1 MANNKIEVDVVVN
14 GKMQKATLSAKQLN
28 KALDGTTKGA
38 QSTDRALK
46 GTAQASSNSTKNFS
60 KMAQGINGGLVPAY
74 ATLAA
79 NLFAVSAAFSF
90 LKDAGN
96 LVTLQKGQEAYAG
109 ATGVALR
116 SLSRDII
123 AATDAQINFTDAS
136 QAAAIGVASGL
147 SADQLTRLGTAA
159 KDASLILGRD
169 VTDSFNRLVRGVTK
183 AEPELL
189 DELGIILRLDDA
201 TRKYAE
207 SLNLNQ
213 KDLTAFQRSQAVAN
227 DVLEQAEQKYSR
239 IIAVV
244 NPGVNTFNKLGKAF
258 DDIINKIKEFAA
270 LTLGPFAEAITQFPA
285 LGVALLGVFG
295 KGVLTAAL
303 PGLRDIGENAKES
316 AEKAKE
322 SFDKAKASLKE
333 YTTETR
339 VANKAAAAARAQ
351 ALGDAGFKTKS
362 PTSGFEMIKQGKG
375 GDLTSQ
381 QLVGM
386 QRAVANSKTLS
397 KEMKKEWQSALGEML
412 LATKKS
418 TKGIEQEF
426 KKTTGKI
433 GLFIKAAE
441 VKVKGAFASMKAA
454 AASFAA
460 FAATALSI
468 VSWVSLIATLG
479 VTVYQFFKAKKAADE
494 NSQALD
500 YAAEK
505 VAALNDEFKDFNKI
519 QNIITEDGGASLK
532 YFTALGERIG
542 SVSLNTLQPLFD
554 EAISQDSLSNFSNKV
569 KEETEKV
576 ASQLKL
582 LNSDTAATAAGI
594 NDLAESSESWLVK
607 FGAFMAIGQGA
618 TNGITQTTKELK
630 DLQVELEATTYNF
643 GDFLNTSGDQRLKDL
658 GKYFTDQAASLSM
671 INENFG
677 GQGSAAIL
685 TYLDTLNQLTNAN
698 DLSAESF
705 QKLFDSLKKQQAEV
719 AKVTQL
725 FKDYE
730 RGLQDVT
737 SQSKQLRT
745 GFLNVTREEAAVD
758 ALRTQ
763 IRLTQE
769 LNEEM
774 RGDRQGPLAGL
785 TEAQIKALR
794 QNERD
799 LAFAEALDNLEKNKL
814 TRANEL
820 ALRTEAD
827 LRGRTKRQADLINLE
842 LKSVGLANDRAYIQD
857 QIVILENERVEN
869 GGTLNNQEQTRLDN
883 LKQEL
888 KLNEEKEKSLE
899 RQVSLSFQL
908 LDTANQAL
916 ESNLQSNIAAIIKG
930 SEKSFKDAILNIG
943 KGVLEG
949 IADKLAGQ
957 LTDIVMGT
965 DPLIKA
971 QQGAI
976 KVADAL
982 RQGAAAVGAA
992 IKQAFGEASRSISSA
1007 KDSTKEALS
1016 DILSDSEFVGPPEPS
1031 KKKTG
1036 GLLDGIGAVLFGRK
1050 VKTSAEDAE
1059 GTVAESGVSR
1069 RGGLFSP
1076 LINFFSQTENPFF
1089 QGLKG
1094 IFSKDNPLV
1103 QGFGKLF
1110 EGVMP
1115 LLGKLFTGGLGFL
1128 GGFLGFANGGMA
1140 KGGFQAYANGGIAT
1154 KPTLGLVGEGRYNE
1168 AIVPMPNGK
1177 AIPVDMKGAGQ
1188 QNNVT
1193 VNVSVDSQG
1202 GASTNMQQDSAQAGN
1217 LGQVIARAVQQE
1229 LQNQKRSGGI
1239 LNPYGAA

>member
-1 MANNKIEVDVVVN
+1 MAKNTIQIDIEVN
-14 GKMQKATLSAKQLN
+14 GKMQKATVQAEKLN
-28 KALDGTTKGA
+28 KALDKTAKGA
-38 QSTDRALK
+38 QITDRTLK
-46 GTAQASSNSTKNFS
+46 GAAQASSNTTKNFS

-79 NLFAVSAAFSF
+79 NLFAVSAAFTF

-96 LVTLQKGQEAYAG
+96 LVTLQTGQEAYAG

-116 SLSRDII
+116 SLSNDII

-136 QAAAIGVASGL
+136 QAAAIGTSAGL

-159 KDASLILGRD
+159 KDASIILGRD

-201 TRKYAE
+201 TQKYAD
-207 SLNLNQ
+207 SLDRDA
-213 KDLTAFQRSQAVAN
+213 KSLTAFERSQAVAN

-244 NPGVNTFNKLGKAF
+244 NPGVNVFNKLGKSF
-258 DDIINKIKEFAA
+258 DDIVNSIKEFAA
-270 LTLGPFAEAITQFPA
+270 AMLGPFAEAISQFPA

-316 AEKAKE
+316 AEKAQE
-322 SFDKAKASLKE
+322 SFDKAKASLKD

-339 VANKAAAAARAQ
+339 VANKEAAAVRAQ
-351 ALGDAGFKTKS
+351 GLGDPGFKTTK
-362 PTSGFEMIKQGKG
+362 PGSGFDLIQKGRG
-375 GDLTSQ
+375 GDLSAQ
-381 QLVGM
+381 QISGM
-386 QRAVANSKTLS
+386 RRAVANSKTMT
-397 KEMKKEWQSALGEML
+397 KDMKRNWDSALNEML
-412 LATKKS
+412 LATKRS

-426 KKTTGKI
+426 KKTTGRI
-433 GLFIKAAE
+433 GVFIKLAE
-441 VKVKGAFASMKAA
+441 VKVKGAFASMKLA
-454 AASFAA
+454 AASFAG
-460 FAATALSI
+460 FAATALS
-468 VSWVSLIATLG
+468 VLSWVSLIATLG
-479 VTVYQFFKAKKAADE
+479 VTIYQFFKAKKAVDE

-500 YAAEK
+500 YASEK
-505 VAALNDEFKDFNKI
+505 VSALTDEFKNFNKI
-519 QNIITEDGGASLK
+519 QDIITEDGAGSLK

-542 SVSLNTLQPLFD
+542 SLSIASMNPLLETGFSKYIEFQEENLKNVEKLEGRIEKAQDNADKRLAKSESTGREYAPFEQNYQRAVDQLNSLN
-554 EAISQDSLSNFSNKV
+554 E
-569 KEETEKV
+569 
-576 ASQLKL
+576 
-582 LNSDTAATAAGI
+582 
-594 NDLAESSESWLVK
+594 
-607 FGAFMAIGQGA
+607 
-618 TNGITQTTKELK
+618 ELK
-630 DLQVELEATTYNF
+630 KSDKTF
-643 GDFLNTSGDQRLKDL
+643 GDFLNTSDDQRLKKL
-658 GKYFTDQAASLSM
+658 GEYFTDQAGNLEIISKNLGGKGTIAIKDYLSTVQELLNTKSPERAKELWQELETQQVVVADATRLFKNYTRGLEDTKNQARQLRNSFM
-671 INENFG
+671 GMTAAE
-677 GQGSAAIL
+677 SAVVALETQIE
-685 TYLDTLNQLTNAN
+685 LTNGLLEKN
-698 DLSAESF
+698 GELSEQQKKDLDIT
-705 QKLFDSLKKQQAEV
+705 K
-719 AKVTQL
+719 
-725 FKDYE
+725 
-730 RGLQDVT
+730 
-737 SQSKQLRT
+737 
-745 GFLNVTREEAAVD
+745 
-758 ALRTQ
+758 
-763 IRLTQE
+763 
-769 LNEEM
+769 
-774 RGDRQGPLAGL
+774 
-785 TEAQIKALR
+785 
-794 QNERD
+794 RD
-799 LAFAEALDNLEKNKL
+799 LAFAVSLDNLEKNKL

-820 ALRTEAD
+820 ALRTEKD

-842 LKSVGLANDRAYIQD
+842 LKSVELANNRAYIQD
-857 QIVILENERVEN
+857 QITILENERIANSGE
-869 GGTLNNQEQTRLDN
+869 LNNQEQTRLDN

-888 KLNEEKEKSLE
+888 KLNDEKEKSLE

-971 QQGAI
+971 QQGALT
-976 KVADAL
+976 VARTLTD
-982 RQGAAAVGAA
+982 GAAAVGAA
-992 IKQAFGEASRSISSA
+992 IKQAFGEAASSISSA
-1007 KDSTKEALS
+1007 KNSTKEVLS
-1016 DILSDSEFVGPPEPS
+1016 DILGDSDFVGPPEPS
-1031 KKKTG
+1031 KKTG
-1036 GLLDGIGAVLFGRK
+1036 GLLGGIGAVLFGRK
-1050 VKTSAEDAE
+1050 VKTSVEDDQ
-1059 GTVAESGVSR
+1059 GTVSESGVSR
-1069 RGGLFSP
+1069 AGGLFSP
-1076 LINFFSQTENPFF
+1076 LINFFSKTENPFF

-1094 IFSKDNPLV
+1094 IFSKDNPLI

-1110 EGVMP
+1110 QGMMP
-1115 LLGKLFTGGLGFL
+1115 LLGKLFTGGLGML

-1202 GASTNMQQDSAQAGN
+1202 NASTNMQQDSAQAGN

>member
-1 MANNKIEVDVVVN
+1 MAKNKIEIDIVVN
-14 GKMQKATLSAKQLN
+14 GKMQKATVSAKKLN
-28 KALDGTTKGA
+28 DALGKTAASAQVADRTLKGA
-38 QSTDRALK
+38 A
-46 GTAQASSNSTKNFS
+46 GASSNTTKNFS

-79 NLFAVSAAFSF
+79 NLFAVSAAFTF

-116 SLSRDII
+116 SLSNDII
-123 AATDAQINFTDAS
+123 AATEAQINFTDAS
-136 QAAAIGVASGL
+136 QAAAIGTSAGL

-159 KDASLILGRD
+159 KDASIILGRD

-201 TRKYAE
+201 TQKYAD
-207 SLNLNQ
+207 SLDRDA
-213 KDLTAFQRSQAVAN
+213 KSLTAFERSQAVAN

-244 NPGVNTFNKLGKAF
+244 NPGVNVFNKLGKSF
-258 DDIINKIKEFAA
+258 DDIVNSIKEFAA
-270 LTLGPFAEAITQFPA
+270 AMLGPFAEAISQFPA
-285 LGVALLGVFG
+285 LGVALLGIFG

-303 PGLRDIGENAKES
+303 PGLRDIGENARES
-316 AEKAKE
+316 AEKAQE
-322 SFDKAKASLKE
+322 SFDKAKASLKD

-339 VANKAAAAARAQ
+339 VANKEAAAARAQ
-351 ALGDAGFKTKS
+351 GLGDPGFRTTK
-362 PTSGFEMIKQGKG
+362 PGSGFDLIQKG
-375 GDLTSQ
+375 RGGELSSQ
-381 QLVGM
+381 QLSGM
-386 QRAVANSKTLS
+386 KRAVANSKTMT
-397 KEMKKEWQSALGEML
+397 KEMKRNWDSALNEML
-412 LATKKS
+412 LATKRS

-433 GLFIKAAE
+433 GVFIKMAE
-441 VKVKGAFASMKAA
+441 VKVKGAFASMKLA
-454 AASFAA
+454 AASFAG
-460 FAATALSI
+460 FAATALS
-468 VSWVSLIATLG
+468 VLSWVSLIATLG
-479 VTVYQFFKAKKAADE
+479 VTVYQFFKTKKAADE

-500 YAAEK
+500 YASEK
-505 VAALNDEFKDFNKI
+505 VSALTDEFKNFNKI
-519 QNIITEDGGASLK
+519 QDIITEDGAGSLK

-542 SVSLNTLQPLFD
+542 SFSVGTLTPLFEVATVGFD
-554 EAISQDSLSNFSNKV
+554 SIKESSQDS
-569 KEETEKV
+569 
-576 ASQLKL
+576 
-582 LNSDTAATAAGI
+582 I
-594 NDLAESSESWLVK
+594 ESL
-607 FGAFMAIGQGA
+607 
-618 TNGITQTTKELK
+618 TK
-630 DLQVELEATTYNF
+630 DLETARSELENFNKASIKLSSSFDQMSVFNANVAVDPSNRIALLEEKLAQADKTF
-643 GDFLNTSGDQRLKDL
+643 GDFLNTSDDQRLAKL
-658 GKYFTDQAASLSM
+658 GAYFTDQAGNLEIISNNLGGRGTLAIKAYLSTVQELLNTKSPERAKELWQELERQQVAVADATM
-671 INENFG
+671 LFKNYTRGLE
-677 GQGSAAIL
+677 
-685 TYLDTLNQLTNAN
+685 DTKNQARQLRNSFMGMTA
-698 DLSAESF
+698 AES
-705 QKLFDSLKKQQAEV
+705 AVV
-719 AKVTQL
+719 ALETQV
-725 FKDYE
+725 K
-730 RGLQDVT
+730 
-737 SQSKQLRT
+737 
-745 GFLNVTREEAAVD
+745 
-758 ALRTQ
+758 
-763 IRLTQE
+763 
-769 LNEEM
+769 
-774 RGDRQGPLAGL
+774 L
-785 TEAQIKALR
+785 TEGLLEKNGELSEQQEKDLEITK
-794 QNERD
+794 RD
-799 LAFAEALDNLEKNKL
+799 LAFAEAIDNLEKDKL

-820 ALRTEAD
+820 ALRTEKD

-842 LKSVGLANDRAYIQD
+842 LKSVSLANDRAYIQD
-857 QIVILENERVEN
+857 QITILENERIANSGE
-869 GGTLNNQEQTRLDN
+869 LNNQEETRLEN
-883 LKQEL
+883 LQQEL

-971 QQGAI
+971 QQGALT
-976 KVADAL
+976 VARAL
-982 RQGAAAVGAA
+982 TDGAAAVGTA
-992 IKQAFGEASRSISSA
+992 IKQAFGEATKSVTSV
-1007 KDSTKEALS
+1007 KDSIGS
-1016 DILSDSEFVGPPEPS
+1016 ILGDGDFVGPPEPR
-1031 KKKTG
+1031 KEKTG
-1036 GLLDGIGAVLFGRK
+1036 GVLAGIGAVLFGRK
-1050 VKTSAEDAE
+1050 VKTSVEDE
-1059 GTVAESGVSR
+1059 QGTVSESGVSR
-1069 RGGLFSP
+1069 AGGLFSP
-1076 LINFFSQTENPFF
+1076 LINFFSKTENPFF

-1094 IFSKDNPLV
+1094 IFSKDNPLI

-1110 EGVMP
+1110 QGMMP
-1115 LLGKLFTGGLGFL
+1115 LLGKLFTGGIGML

-1202 GASTNMQQDSAQAGN
+1202 NASTNMQQDSAQAGN

-1239 LNPYGAA
+1239 LSPYGAT